1 MIFFLAKFFL
11 SIMLSLMIHE
21 LSHFLMAIVLGYQPH
36 IHRNGILNFAVTYRN
51 QQNDKHNLM
60 IAAIAPVMS
69 IMVGILLPNGQ
80 NLMLLKLFC
89 LSNIFNLL
97 PVTSDGEVIL
107 LSIINI
113 LRKRRNEKNT

>member
-1 MIFFLAKFFL
+1 MFLVKFIL
-11 SIMLSLMIHE
+11 SIMLSLIIHE
-21 LSHFLMAIVLGYQPH
+21 LSHVLMAKGLGYQPH
-36 IHRNGILNFAVTYRN
+36 IQRKGILNFAVTYRN

-80 NLMLLKLFC
+80 NLLLLKLFC

-107 LSIINI
+107 LSVINI
-113 LRKRRNEKNT
+113 LRKRRNEKSP